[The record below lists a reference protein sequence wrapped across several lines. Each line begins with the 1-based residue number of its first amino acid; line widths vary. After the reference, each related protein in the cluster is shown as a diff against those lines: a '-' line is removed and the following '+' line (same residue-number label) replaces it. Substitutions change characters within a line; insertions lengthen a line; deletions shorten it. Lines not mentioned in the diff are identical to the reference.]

1 MILPWGKPFNN
12 SGDQWK
18 SRRQKSSYEL
28 NKKYKRIENGIELGF
43 GLPTVYVKLEVGDLT
58 ALVDII
64 YCATRNS
71 KYKPTEAQIETFI
84 DECPDI
90 DGLIAE
96 IYDELSESN
105 ATKKALATLRE
116 SQESPK

>member
-1 MILPWGKPFNN
+1 MLLNIGNKETELNFGIRFV
-12 SGDQWK
+12 
-18 SRRQKSSYEL
+18 YEL
-28 NKKYKRIENGIELGF
+28 NKKYKRIENGVELGF

-71 KYKPTEAQIETFI
+71 KYKPTDAQIETFI
-84 DECPDI
+84 DECADI

-96 IYDELSESN
+96 IYDELAESN

-116 SQESPK
+116 GQESPK